1 MSDQSQFYNPRP
13 DRMALSGV
21 GFIIPK
27 LTTAQRLALTVGAND
42 AGLQL
47 FDTTLQTTFV
57 WTGVA
62 WVLTYQSGTWNA
74 SFIDD
79 GAGATFAL
87 TSPTASFER
96 IGDQVH
102 VSGLWNVSGITG
114 VGTGALF
121 ITDLPFPV
129 RTGNAYAASAAVWG
143 SGFIMGAVTQLM
155 GIVDSS
161 APTTIVVSHY
171 QNGNLNPLS
180 PHVQVNTK
188 IAVNLTYRTT

>member
-1 MSDQSQFYNPRP
+1 MSSQSYFFNPQD
-13 DRMALSGV
+13 DRMSCAGSGLQLPRLS
-21 GFIIPK
+21 
-27 LTTAQRLALTVGAND
+27 TAQRLALSVGMND
-42 AGLQL
+42 AGLQV
-47 FDTTLQTTFV
+47 FDLTLQSTFV
-57 WTGVA
+57 WTGAA

-74 SFIDD
+74 TFVDD
-79 GAGATFAL
+79 GAGATFTL

-102 VSGLWNVSGITG
+102 VSGRWNVSGRTG

-129 RTGNAYAASAAVWG
+129 RTGDAYAASAAVWG
-143 SGFIMGAVTQLM
+143 RGFSVGAVTQLV

-161 APTTIVVSHY
+161 APTNIVVSHY

-180 PHVQVNTK
+180 PHVQVNTQ
-188 IAVNLTYRTT
+188 IAVNLTYRTA